1 MSGTSGSEPQPQSEI
16 DLSQAGGRS
25 TPPTSSARALA
36 LAEKDAARRVS
47 LSGYRGFLI
56 AALVLYVISL
66 LLPFKS
72 GVLGFQV
79 LFDTESVTIVE
90 KVFAVVSFLALGL
103 FTSLLLI
110 TRRTW
115 MSYVAWFFT
124 GVSLFY
130 SLFALWMRGT
140 QSGDNVTGIGVY
152 FTVVGVLLA
161 TFGLSCIILRRDP
174 EQQRIAQARAD
185 TEDLDVIAQTQRD
198 AMLARQRDSQVAD
211 TPLFVDDR
219 RARAGE
225 RHRNRVQGEN
235 NGTPD

>member
-1 MSGTSGSEPQPQSEI
+1 MSGTPGSASQPQSETNP
-16 DLSQAGGRS
+16 SQEHGEG
-25 TPPTSSARALA
+25 TPPASSARSLA

-56 AALVLYVISL
+56 AALALYVISL

-90 KVFAVVSFLALGL
+90 KVFAVVTFLGLGL
-103 FTSLLLI
+103 FNLLLLI
-110 TRRTW
+110 SRRTW
-115 MSYVAWFFT
+115 MSYAAWFFT
-124 GVSLFY
+124 GVGLFY
-130 SLFALWMRGT
+130 SLFTLWMRGT
-140 QSGDNVTGIGVY
+140 QSNDNVTGIGVY
-152 FTVVGVLLA
+152 LTVLGVLLA

-174 EQQRIAQARAD
+174 EQQRIAQERAE

-198 AMLARQRDSQVAD
+198 AMLARQRKSQEAEN
-211 TPLFVDDR
+211 PLFVDDR

-225 RHRNRVQGEN
+225 RHRRRAQAEN
-235 NGTPD
+235 NDQQD